1 MMQQEMEFRAIS
13 PKGAVYTGGFFSD
26 GEKIGVVS
34 NVKDNIKIF
43 YTLGSAYIGFYT
55 GLKDKK
61 GFKIF
66 TNDLV
71 EISSSNEFNG
81 LKGIV
86 LFHKGDCLVGT
97 EKGYFY
103 LNNAE
108 SEYVTKGNAM
118 QHTKELSDKL
128 KDMLILVKGVE

>member
-1 MMQQEMEFRAIS
+1 MQEMEFRAVS
-13 PKGAVYTGGFFSD
+13 LKGTVYTGGFFCD
-26 GEKIGVVS
+26 GEKVGVIRNDVHGL
-34 NVKDNIKIF
+34 KIS
-43 YTLGSAYIGFYT
+43 YAPGTSYMGFYT

-103 LNNAE
+103 LNNTE
-108 SEYVTKGNAM
+108 SAYVTKGNAM
-118 QHTKELSDKL
+118 HHAKELGDKL
-128 KDMLILVKGVE
+128 KDMLIVVKGIE

>member
-1 MMQQEMEFRAIS
+1 MQEMEFRAVS
-13 PKGAVYTGGFFSD
+13 LKGTVYTGGFFCD
-26 GEKIGVVS
+26 GEKVGVIRNDVHGL
-34 NVKDNIKIF
+34 KIS
-43 YTLGSAYIGFYT
+43 YAPGTSYMGFYT

-103 LNNAE
+103 LNNTE

-118 QHTKELSDKL
+118 HHAKELGDKL
-128 KDMLILVKGVE
+128 KDMLIVVKGIE

>member
-1 MMQQEMEFRAIS
+1 MQQEMEFRAVS
-13 PKGAVYTGGFFSD
+13 PKGTVYTGGFFSD
-26 GEKIGVVS
+26 GKKVGVIRNDMRGLKIS
-34 NVKDNIKIF
+34 
-43 YTLGSAYIGFYT
+43 YAPGSAYMGFYT

-108 SEYVTKGNAM
+108 SEYITKGNAM
-118 QHTKELSDKL
+118 QHAKELSDKL

>member
-1 MMQQEMEFRAIS
+1 MQQEMEFRAVS
-13 PKGAVYTGGFFSD
+13 PKGTVYTGGFFSD
-26 GEKIGVVS
+26 GEKVGVIR
-34 NVKDNIKIF
+34 NDMRGLKIS
-43 YTLGSAYIGFYT
+43 YAPGSAYMGFYT

-86 LFHKGDCLVGT
+86 LFYKGDCLVGT

-118 QHTKELSDKL
+118 QHVKELSDKL
-128 KDMLILVKGVE
+128 KDMLIVVKGVE